1 MNQLT
6 LEWQEAGQKQ
16 TQTISD
22 QQASKNPGT
31 VRIGRDPVRCDI
43 VLSHPTV
50 SGLHIEIYFNAWQQ
64 RFYLRNMRET
74 NPPWVDGGRLDV
86 PEVALNQ
93 GTTIYLGEAQL
104 KVTGV
109 SIVESN
115 VPPTILISPHAHST
129 KEGKF
134 PATPHRNNPTVPP
147 AVPNGANQT
156 YGLQCPK
163 CQRISP
169 YSRLD
174 IGCPWCGTS
183 LAAAA
188 SVLIAP
194 NKVNQGVPPHE
205 S

>member
-6 LEWQEAGQKQ
+6 LEWQDAGQKQ
-16 TQTISD
+16 TQTISE

-64 RFYLRNMRET
+64 RFYLRNLRET
-74 NPPWVDGGRLDV
+74 NPPWVDGGRLNV

-93 GTTIYLGEAQL
+93 GTTIYLGETQL

-115 VPPTILISPHAHST
+115 VPPTVLVSPHAHST
-129 KEGKF
+129 NQGQF
-134 PATPHRNNPTVPP
+134 PAIPHRNNATVPP
-147 AVPNGANQT
+147 AVPGANQT

-169 YSRLD
+169 YERLD

-194 NKVNQGVPPHE
+194 KQ
-205 S
+205 

>member
-6 LEWQEAGQKQ
+6 LEWQDSGQQQ
-16 TQTISD
+16 TQIISD

-31 VRIGRDPVRCDI
+31 IRIGRDPVRCDI

-50 SGLHIEIYFNAWQQ
+50 SGLHVEIYFNTWQQ
-64 RFYLRNMRET
+64 RFFLRNLRET

-93 GTTIYLGEAQL
+93 GTTIYLGEVQL
-104 KVTGV
+104 KITAV

-115 VPPTILISPHAHST
+115 VPPTVLISPHAHST
-129 KEGKF
+129 NQGQF
-134 PATPHRNNPTVPP
+134 PAIPHRNNATVPP
-147 AVPNGANQT
+147 AVPNGAHQT

-169 YSRLD
+169 YERLD

-188 SVLIAP
+188 SVLITP
-194 NKVNQGVPPHE
+194 KH
-205 S
+205 

>member
-6 LEWQEAGQKQ
+6 LEWQEAGQQ
-16 TQTISD
+16 QSQIISD
-22 QQASKNPGT
+22 GQASKNPGT

-64 RFYLRNMRET
+64 RFYLRNLRET
-74 NPPWVDGGRLDV
+74 NPPWVDGTRLDV
-86 PEVALNQ
+86 PEVALDR
-93 GTTIYLGEAQL
+93 GTAIYLGEMQL
-104 KVTGV
+104 KVTAV
-109 SIVESN
+109 AIAQSN
-115 VPPTILISPHAHST
+115 VPPTVLISPQKAAST
-129 KEGKF
+129 NQGF
-134 PATPHRNNPTVPP
+134 PATPGRNNPTVPP
-147 AVPNGANQT
+147 AVPTPANQT

-169 YSRLD
+169 YERLD

-188 SVLIAP
+188 SVLITP
-194 NKVNQGVPPHE
+194 KH
-205 S
+205 

>member
-6 LEWQEAGQKQ
+6 LEWQESGQQQ
-16 TQTISD
+16 TKIISD

-50 SGLHIEIYFNAWQQ
+50 SGLHVEIYFNTWQQ
-64 RFYLRNMRET
+64 RFFLRNLREQ

-93 GTTIYLGEAQL
+93 GTTIYLGEVQL
-104 KVTGV
+104 KVTAI

-115 VPPTILISPHAHST
+115 VPPTVLISPHAHST
-129 KEGKF
+129 NQKQF
-134 PATPHRNNPTVPP
+134 PATPNRNNATVPP
-147 AVPNGANQT
+147 AVPIPANQT

-169 YSRLD
+169 YERLD

-188 SVLIAP
+188 SVLITP
-194 NKVNQGVPPHE
+194 KQ
-205 S
+205 